1 VHPELDNNSEFQAWI
16 AENTGR
22 RHRFF
27 DGSDGY
33 VESPWRLP
41 GGHPDLEDYFTYSDE
56 PIDDYIEIF
65 FDHPNLQDAFLSGKI
80 MPYGHPSADDLM
92 RQLLPANH
100 PNIDELFENSTRV
113 LPDWHIKLTD
123 LLFVSPMEKI
133 SGDN

>member
-1 VHPELDNNSEFQAWI
+1 MIMFAMQIIS
-16 AENTGR
+16 
-22 RHRFF
+22 
-27 DGSDGY
+27 SY
-33 VESPWRLP
+33 
-41 GGHPDLEDYFTYSDE
+41 
-56 PIDDYIEIF
+56 
-65 FDHPNLQDAFLSGKI
+65 DALKTAMI
-80 MPYGHPSADDLM
+80 LKM